1 MSSGTSYNKNHHRNV
16 RAGEIKMK
24 DLFTMEIT
32 YSEYHLIFPKI
43 IQTILIILLLAILVQ
58 QVLQRMKNRSS
69 KKLFSKIMEENFDK
83 LKFFG
88 TILLLL
94 GYVFFLEVIGF
105 IAASI
110 IFMFVLT
117 ILLRGD
123 VKRNTLII
131 SLVNSVT
138 TSVLVWF
145 FFGYLFDITLP

>member
-1 MSSGTSYNKNHHRNV
+1 
-16 RAGEIKMK
+16 MK
-24 DLFTMEIT
+24 DLLTMEIT

-58 QVLQRMKNRSS
+58 QVSKRIRSGNKNIFF
-69 KKLFSKIMEENFDK
+69 KKMMVENFDK

-88 TILLLL
+88 TILLLF

-117 ILLRGD
+117 ILLRGNL
-123 VKRNTLII
+123 KRNTLII